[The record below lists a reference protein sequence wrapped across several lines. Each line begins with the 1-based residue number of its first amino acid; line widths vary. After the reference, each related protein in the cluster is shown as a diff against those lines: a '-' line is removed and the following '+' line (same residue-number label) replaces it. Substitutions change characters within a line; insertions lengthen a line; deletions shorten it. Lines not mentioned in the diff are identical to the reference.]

1 MNVASDVLSHR
12 SDAVNLRVRGKRE
25 EMSFTVG
32 ESPEK
37 GVEECPLISRA
48 MAGDGAGEVDKGL
61 GDSGEISGA
70 WGQWCFGEKP
80 ELFAALPKKIL
91 RWDSSSEEGSGDPT
105 PVVEFCGMDDGSHR
119 LELTSDNFAFG
130 DRRGEI
136 EFQLLRGRGMES
148 SDFFGI
154 QFECGWLMIAGDHE
168 GEAFFQIDPHLD
180 EVVHAD
186 VMKAAGRDDPFG
198 IPHSEARD
206 A

>member
-1 MNVASDVLSHR
+1 MFGFEPGDELLAIGFRCVIDFSEPDKGVHLMNVASDVLSHR

-61 GDSGEISGA
+61 GNSGEVSGA

-154 QFECGWLMIAGDHE
+154 QFE
-168 GEAFFQIDPHLD
+168 
-180 EVVHAD
+180 
-186 VMKAAGRDDPFG
+186 
-198 IPHSEARD
+198 
-206 A
+206 